1 MVAGLIAERHQQNC
15 PVGLTATAILIFQD
29 VAAIFLLIVA
39 SALGTGE
46 ALAPAMGFALEGGR
60 RLVVAVLLAR
70 LVVRPL
76 FGLIAGTRSEEV
88 FTAMALL
95 VALAAGW
102 ATGMIGLSLTLGAF
116 LGGMIIAE
124 TPYRPLIQSEIKPFR
139 GLLLG
144 FFFISVGLSLD
155 LGALVRF
162 WPAVIGVAVL
172 LVA

>member
-1 MVAGLIAERHQQNC
+1 
-15 PVGLTATAILIFQD
+15 
-29 VAAIFLLIVA
+29 
-39 SALGTGE
+39 
-46 ALAPAMGFALEGGR
+46 
-60 RLVVAVLLAR
+60 
-70 LVVRPL
+70 
-76 FGLIAGTRSEEV
+76 
-88 FTAMALL
+88 MALL

-102 ATGMIGLSLTLGAF
+102 ATGAIGLSLTLGAF

-155 LGALVRF
+155 LGALIRF

-172 LVA
+172 LLVVKILTNAAASLVFRWSVPGSTQLGFLLAQGSSSRSSS